1 MSQVAT
7 EITYVFA
14 GLIIAFGVASTAR
27 FVLFLKNGRP
37 S

>member
-7 EITYVFA
+7 EMTYLFG
-14 GLIIAFGVASTAR
+14 GLIIAFGVALTGR
-27 FVLFLKNGRP
+27 FFLFLKNGRP